1 MPDPVFEWTDE
12 LTEYALRNCV
22 HATWATGNPGDMLR
36 VVRRIQE
43 NGGLIK
49 EEEKIQLQV
58 ILVWT
63 ETTSY
68 TF

>member
-1 MPDPVFEWTDE
+1 M
-12 LTEYALRNCV
+12 

-49 EEEKIQLQV
+49 EEEKDTIASDLGV
-58 ILVWT
+58 DGDDVLH
-63 ETTSY
+63 
-68 TF
+68 F